1 MKRTLI
7 IGDVHGRRTWKSLV
21 QEQEYD
27 LVVFVGDYFDPYD
40 NISRADLISN
50 FKEIIEFKRSQPEK
64 VILLFGNHDLH
75 YLGYTDTWS
84 RYDRRI
90 QPEVEELIVPLI
102 DSKEIQ
108 LFHYDDESKV
118 LYSHAGLSYYWY
130 DIFVLRSKK
139 QFIGTKCFRELYE
152 KAETSY
158 EWKMPEDQLKQMVLE
173 LNTKFWEKDRDF
185 MRTLGFV
192 SLDRFDIYGT
202 HPTNSPLWI
211 RPDGLIETKLV
222 TIDVE
227 GEHTEV
233 SQVVGHTQ
241 LSRVAFEYNIIF
253 VDALGSGYGTLIKDG
268 EVFSICGSEAML
280 LGKLKHTEKEEE
292 KKNE

>member
-7 IGDVHGRRTWKSLV
+7 IGDVHGRRTWKKLV

-50 FKEIIEFKRSQPEK
+50 FKEIVEFKRSQPEK

-75 YLGYTDTWS
+75 YLGYTNTWS
-84 RYDRRI
+84 RYDRKI

-108 LFHYDDESKV
+108 LFYFEDENKV

-130 DIFVLRSKK
+130 DIFVLGSKK
-139 QFIGTKCFRELYE
+139 QFIGIKPFRELYE
-152 KAETSY
+152 KTEDAY
-158 EWKMPEDQLKQMVLE
+158 EWKMSEDQLKQMVLD
-173 LNTKFWEKDRDF
+173 LNTRFWKKDRDF
-185 MRTLGFV
+185 MITLGFV

-211 RPDGLIETKLV
+211 RPNGLVETKLV
-222 TIDVE
+222 IVDTRGRQI
-227 GEHTEV
+227 EV

-241 LSRVAFEYNIIF
+241 ILKVVFEDNTIF
-253 VDALGSGYGTLIKDG
+253 VDALGSGYGTLIKDS
-268 EVFSICGSEAML
+268 EVFSICGSEAVL
-280 LGKLKHTEKEEE
+280 IGKLKHTEKEEE

>member
-7 IGDVHGRRTWKSLV
+7 IGDVHGRRAWKRLV

-108 LFHYDDESKV
+108 LFHYDDENKV

-130 DIFVLRSKK
+130 DIFVLRSKQ

-152 KAETSY
+152 KAEAAY
-158 EWKMPEDQLKQMVLE
+158 EWKMPEDQLKQMVLD
-173 LNTKFWEKDRDF
+173 LNTKFWEKDVDF

-192 SLDRFDIYGT
+192 SLDRFDMYGT

-211 RPDGLIETKLV
+211 RPDGLVETKLV

-227 GEHTEV
+227 GEQTEV

-241 LSRVAFEYNIIF
+241 LLRVAFEYNIIF

-268 EVFSICGSEAML
+268 EVFSICGSEAVL
-280 LGKLKHTEKEEE
+280 VGKLKHTEKEEE